1 MKYSVFANCPRNGKH
16 ECNIVSQLWRPTGI
30 GHFTLIRSISTGY
43 DSNQIINHQPEIL
56 SFSLDM
62 EFTGDLVGLNLDQIL

>member
-1 MKYSVFANCPRNGKH
+1 MY
-16 ECNIVSQLWRPTGI
+16 LPTVQAMDTMTA
-30 GHFTLIRSISTGY
+30 TLFPNFGGQQRHSTSTGY
-43 DSNQIINHQPEIL
+43 DPNQIINHQPESL